1 VTIAVTTSPSQ
12 DARIRQIAEQE
23 GIEGQFVS
31 VDRPADFEDGTVVLR
46 IHDKAWTITPRGK
59 ATELETSDPAASE
72 DAEGD
77 GDQGGAA
84 TPVQEE
90 SILPGTLP
98 APAAPPALPP
108 VDGDLYQALSAADE
122 RQIMAELEGRAVKT
136 MVYSFRQDGKPAT
149 GLSWVGVQEAV
160 RQMNTRRLGR
170 IAITDREPTF
180 ETVVIDVDT
189 GNKDED
195 DRPITEP
202 REAVRVKVR
211 ALDEVFGTA
220 RWGTATQLRAFK
232 LKDKRDKKGR
242 PIWKPDQFADAKAL
256 SKAQRNAM
264 EGMLPLEL
272 VEELK
277 ALYLGQGRV
286 EYIEASAVD
295 VTDFPPP
302 LTDERAKK
310 LGDEIRE
317 LYDTLKRDAGL
328 KILPPAE
335 FHRYMAAAEH
345 SHDRLKDFKAYLTQ
359 TVEETQKQEEAA

>member
-1 VTIAVTTSPSQ
+1 VSAVTNITTPSQ
-12 DARIRQIAEQE
+12 DARIQQISDEE
-23 GIEGQFVS
+23 GVEGQFVS
-31 VDRPADFEDGTVVLR
+31 VDPGENGIVTLR

-59 ATELETSDPAASE
+59 ATELETSGTARSE
-72 DAEGD
+72 DAEG
-77 GDQGGAA
+77 QGGAMDA
-84 TPVQEE
+84 HQEDPGESHLPV
-90 SILPGTLP
+90 PT
-98 APAAPPALPP
+98 APPALPL
-108 VDGDLYQALSAADE
+108 VEGDLYQALSAADE

-160 RQMNTRRLGR
+160 RQMNTRNMGR
-170 IAITDREPTF
+170 IAVTDFEPTF

-189 GNKDED
+189 GKTDED
-195 DRPITEP
+195 GQPITEP
-202 REAVRVKVR
+202 REAVRVRVYAR
-211 ALDEVFGTA
+211 DEVYGTA
-220 RWGTATQLRAFK
+220 RWGTATQLRSFK

-286 EYIEASAVD
+286 EYIEASAID
-295 VTDFPPP
+295 VTDLPPP
-302 LTDERAKK
+302 LTDDRAKK
-310 LGDEIRE
+310 LTDEIRE
-317 LYDTLKRDAGL
+317 LYDRLKRDAGL
-328 KILPPAE
+328 KVLPPAE

-345 SHDRLKDFKAYLTQ
+345 SHDRLEDFKAFLIQ
-359 TVEETQKQEEAA
+359 RVEEAQKQEAAA